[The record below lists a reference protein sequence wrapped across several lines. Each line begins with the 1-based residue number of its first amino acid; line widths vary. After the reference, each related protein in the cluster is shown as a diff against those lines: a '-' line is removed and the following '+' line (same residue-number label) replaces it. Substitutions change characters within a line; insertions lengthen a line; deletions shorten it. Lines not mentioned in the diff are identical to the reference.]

1 MFKYDEKDWE
11 AVNYLEERDKKHI
24 FEILEMLERRI
35 NTLEKDTKGRELFK
49 SLIDTYSHVCELADD
64 YPSVKLQ
71 LIAVMSP
78 ALLIPPRPV
87 FEALFFSN
95 LEFSALVVPPL

>member
-1 MFKYDEKDWE
+1 MFVYDDKDWE
-11 AVNYLEERDKKHI
+11 ALNYLEERDEKHI

-49 SLIDTYSHVCELADD
+49 SLINTYSHFCELADD

-71 LIAVMSP
+71 LMDNSKMWNIAKDFIISKDMK
-78 ALLIPPRPV
+78 
-87 FEALFFSN
+87 E
-95 LEFSALVVPPL
+95 EFNAYCDKHIKK